1 MAKVEFDFE
10 KIHDVPAFYRDFALK
25 FALGEEFGANL
36 DALWDVVTVDISLPV
51 EIEFTHLNARSK
63 RRFGAIILLFEEA
76 EEELEGSL
84 HFNIRESSGEVA
96 YRRG

>member
-1 MAKVEFDFE
+1 
-10 KIHDVPAFYRDFALK
+10 
-25 FALGEEFGANL
+25 
-36 DALWDVVTVDISLPV
+36 V

-84 HFNIRESSGEVA
+84 RFNIRESSGEPA
-96 YRRG
+96 HHRG

>member
-10 KIHDVPAFYRDFALK
+10 QIQDVLAFYRDFAHK

-36 DALWDVVTVDISLPV
+36 DALWDVVTVDIGLPV
-51 EIEFTHLNARSK
+51 EIEFIHLNARSK

-76 EEELEGSL
+76 EEELDGSL
-84 HFNIRESSGEVA
+84 RFNIRESSGEA
-96 YRRG
+96 HHRG